1 MARRFHNINK
11 SPKEFKTTSELTYY
25 NMNPKII
32 AFDADDTLWHN
43 EPYFDEAQAKFCE
56 LFADYAS
63 NQEILQLIL
72 SYQVKNL
79 PLYGFGI
86 KAFTLSMIESALE
99 LTQNQIKGNGIE
111 KIIKIGKELLQKP
124 VELLP
129 DIELVLQQLYGKHK
143 LVVAT
148 KGDLKD
154 QHRKLHDSKIGH
166 YFHHIEVMSDK
177 KDIDYKKMLQRLD
190 VQPEHF
196 IMIGNSLKSD
206 VLPVLNIGGI
216 GVHIPYHTTWEY
228 EKIDFEI
235 THPNFYAYENAAEI
249 ISKFLTQI

>member
-1 MARRFHNINK
+1 MK
-11 SPKEFKTTSELTYY
+11 PET
-25 NMNPKII
+25 KII

-63 NQEILQLIL
+63 KQEILQLIL
-72 SYQVKNL
+72 SHQVKNL

-86 KAFTLSMIESALE
+86 KAFTLSMIDSALE
-99 LTQNQIKGNGIE
+99 LTNHQISGQGIQ
-111 KIIKIGKELLQKP
+111 KIIDIGRDLLQKP

-129 DIELVLQQLYGKHK
+129 NVEEVLQQLKGKYK

-154 QHRKLHDSKIGH
+154 QHRKLHDSGIGH

-177 KDIDYKKMLQRLD
+177 KELDYEKMLGRLD
-190 VQPEHF
+190 IKPEDF

-206 VLPVLNIGGI
+206 VLPVLNIGGH
-216 GVHIPYHTTWEY
+216 GYHIAYHTTWEY

-235 THPNFYAYENAAEI
+235 VHDNFKSLEK
-249 ISKFLTQI
+249 ISDVLPILLK

>member
-1 MARRFHNINK
+1 MT
-11 SPKEFKTTSELTYY
+11 PKT
-25 NMNPKII
+25 I

-43 EPYFDEAQAKFCE
+43 EPYFDEAQERFCE
-56 LFADYAS
+56 LFSGFAS
-63 NQEILQLIL
+63 KQELLTLIL
-72 SYQVKNL
+72 NHQVKNL

-86 KAFTLSMIESALE
+86 KAFTLSMIESALD
-99 LTQNQIKGNGIE
+99 LTNHQLNGQVVD
-111 KIIKIGKELLQKP
+111 KIIQIGKDLLQKP

-129 DIELVLQQLYGKHK
+129 NVEDVLQQLKGKYK

-154 QHRKLHDSKIGH
+154 QHRKLHDSGIGH

-177 KDIDYKKMLQRLD
+177 KELDYQKMLGRLD
-190 VQPEHF
+190 CLPEDF

-206 VLPVLNIGGI
+206 VLPVLNIGGTGI
-216 GVHIPYHTTWEY
+216 HIPYHTTWEY

-235 THPNFYAYENAAEI
+235 VHNNFKSINSITEI
-249 ISKFLTQI
+249 LDFL

>member
-1 MARRFHNINK
+1 MKIN
-11 SPKEFKTTSELTYY
+11 TD
-25 NMNPKII
+25 PKII

-63 NQEILQLIL
+63 KQEILQLIL
-72 SYQVKNL
+72 SHQVKNL

-86 KAFTLSMIESALE
+86 KAFTLSMIDSALE
-99 LTQNQIKGNGIE
+99 LTNDQISGQGIK
-111 KIIKIGKELLQKP
+111 KIIDIGRDLLQKP

-129 DIELVLQQLYGKHK
+129 EVEDVLQQLKGKYK

-154 QHRKLHDSKIGH
+154 QHRKLHDSGIGH

-177 KDIDYKKMLQRLD
+177 KELDYEKMLGRLD
-190 VQPEHF
+190 TKPEDF

-206 VLPVLNIGGI
+206 VLPVLNIGGH
-216 GVHIPYHTTWEY
+216 GYHIAYHTTWEY

-235 THPNFYAYENAAEI
+235 QHDNFKSLEK
-249 ISKFLTQI
+249 ISDVLPILLK

>member
-1 MARRFHNINK
+1 
-11 SPKEFKTTSELTYY
+11 
-25 NMNPKII
+25 MNPKII

-63 NQEILQLIL
+63 KQEILQLIL
-72 SYQVKNL
+72 SHQVKNL

-86 KAFTLSMIESALE
+86 KAFTLSMIDSALE
-99 LTQNQIKGNGIE
+99 LTNHQISGQGIQ
-111 KIIKIGKELLQKP
+111 KIIDIGRDLLQKP

-129 DIELVLQQLYGKHK
+129 EVEDVLQQLKGKYK

-154 QHRKLHDSKIGH
+154 QHRKLHDSRIGH

-177 KDIDYKKMLQRLD
+177 KELDYEKMLGRLD
-190 VQPEHF
+190 IKPENF

-206 VLPVLNIGGI
+206 VLPVLNIGGH
-216 GVHIPYHTTWEY
+216 GYHVAYHTTWEY

-235 THPNFYAYENAAEI
+235 VHNNFKSLEK
-249 ISKFLTQI
+249 ISDVLPILL

>member
-1 MARRFHNINK
+1 MNK
-11 SPKEFKTTSELTYY
+11 
-25 NMNPKII
+25 KII

-56 LFADYAS
+56 LFQDFAS
-63 NQEILQLIL
+63 KQEILQLIL
-72 SYQVKNL
+72 NHQVKNL

-86 KAFTLSMIESALE
+86 KAFTLSMIESALD
-99 LTQNQIKGNGIE
+99 LTNHQINGVNIE
-111 KIIKIGKELLQKP
+111 KIIAIGKDLLQKP

-129 DIELVLQQLYGKHK
+129 NVTEVLEQLKGKYR

-154 QHRKLHDSKIGH
+154 QHRKLHDSGLGH

-177 KDIDYKKMLQRLD
+177 LDLDYQKMLHRLD
-190 VQPEHF
+190 CQPENF

-206 VLPVLNIGGI
+206 ILPVLNIGGTA
-216 GVHIPYHTTWEY
+216 VHIPYHTTWEY

-235 THPNFYAYENAAEI
+235 EHENFRSISNLKELFEI
-249 ISKFLTQI
+249 L

>member
-1 MARRFHNINK
+1 VKIN
-11 SPKEFKTTSELTYY
+11 T
-25 NMNPKII
+25 NPKII

-86 KAFTLSMIESALE
+86 KAFVLSMIESALE
-99 LTQNQIKGNGIE
+99 LTNHKISGNGIE
-111 KIIKIGKELLQKP
+111 KIIKIGKDLLQKP

-129 DIELVLQQLYGKHK
+129 EVEDVLQQLKGKYK

-154 QHRKLHDSKIGH
+154 QHRKLHDSGIGH

-177 KDIDYKKMLQRLD
+177 KELDYEKMLGRLD
-190 VQPEHF
+190 TKPEGF

-206 VLPVLNIGGI
+206 VLPVLNIGGH
-216 GVHIPYHTTWEY
+216 GYHIAYHTTWEY

-235 THPNFYAYENAAEI
+235 EHDNFKSLEK
-249 ISKFLTQI
+249 ISDVLPILLK

>member
-1 MARRFHNINK
+1 MKH
-11 SPKEFKTTSELTYY
+11 KT
-25 NMNPKII
+25 I

-56 LFADYAS
+56 LFQDFAS
-63 NQEILQLIL
+63 KQEILQLIL
-72 SYQVKNL
+72 NHQVKNL

-86 KAFTLSMIESALE
+86 KAFTLSMIEAALE
-99 LTQNQIKGNGIE
+99 LTNHQINGNAIE
-111 KIIKIGKELLQKP
+111 KIIGIGKDLLQKP

-129 DIELVLQQLYGKHK
+129 NVTEVLEQLKGKYK

-154 QHRKLHDSKIGH
+154 QHRKLHDSGLGA

-177 KDIDYKKMLQRLD
+177 TDLDYTKMLNRLECEAKD
-190 VQPEHF
+190 F

-206 VLPVLNIGGI
+206 VLPVLNIGGTGI
-216 GVHIPYHTTWEY
+216 HIPYHTTWEY

-235 THPNFYAYENAAEI
+235 QHENFKSISNLTELFEI
-249 ISKFLTQI
+249 L

>member
-1 MARRFHNINK
+1 MDKSKIMNK
-11 SPKEFKTTSELTYY
+11 
-25 NMNPKII
+25 KII

-56 LFADYAS
+56 LFQDFAS
-63 NQEILQLIL
+63 KQEILQLIL
-72 SYQVKNL
+72 NHQVKNL

-99 LTQNQIKGNGIE
+99 LTNHQINGVNIE
-111 KIIKIGKELLQKP
+111 KIIAIGKDLLQKP

-129 DIELVLQQLYGKHK
+129 NVTEVLEQLKGKYR

-154 QHRKLHDSKIGH
+154 QHRKLHDSGLGH

-177 KDIDYKKMLQRLD
+177 LDLDFQKMLNRLD
-190 VQPEHF
+190 CLPENF

-206 VLPVLNIGGI
+206 ILPVLNIGGTAI
-216 GVHIPYHTTWEY
+216 HIPYHTTWEY

-235 THPNFYAYENAAEI
+235 EHDNFRSISNLKELFEI
-249 ISKFLTQI
+249 L